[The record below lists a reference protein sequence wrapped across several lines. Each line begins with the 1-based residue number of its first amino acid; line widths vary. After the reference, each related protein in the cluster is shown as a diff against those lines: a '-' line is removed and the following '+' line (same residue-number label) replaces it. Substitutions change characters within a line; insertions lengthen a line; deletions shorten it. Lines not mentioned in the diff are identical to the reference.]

1 MITSKV
7 NKMKSVKKIISAVFL
22 VSAMGYLGVVSAHT
36 AKGVL
41 GKSTSKL
48 SATDVWKLDCGPLAK
63 KLFLE
68 VTDQKPKNA
77 SSLVSVLGVKGDSAS
92 VLITDIN
99 EGDSKPSTSVNFKPT
114 NGRDIYTVIVTKSQ
128 STKAGSQGYLV
139 TMHCLD
145 ANNKHTVEGEEPTQV
160 QDQ

>member
-1 MITSKV
+1 
-7 NKMKSVKKIISAVFL
+7 MKNYKKIMSVVFLASAV
-22 VSAMGYLGVVSAHT
+22 GYTGFVSAHT
-36 AKGVL
+36 AEGVL

-48 SATDVWKLDCGPLAK
+48 SATDVWKVDCGPLAK
-63 KLFLE
+63 KLFLQ
-68 VTDQKPKNA
+68 VTDRGPKNA

-99 EGDSKPSTSVNFKPT
+99 EGDSKPSAGVNFKPT

-128 STKAGSQGYLV
+128 STNTGSQGYLV

-145 ANNKHTVEGEEPTQV
+145 ANNRHTVEGEEPYRV
-160 QDQ
+160 QNQ